1 MLDSRA
7 VPPQPSVT
15 PRRSGN
21 RRRALLV
28 ATGAVAGLLGVV
40 APAAP
45 LAAQPFN
52 LARTEVHTST
62 TYGALSD
69 FRTAGVKL
77 CSAQLDQ
84 INTDGDIGN
93 YDSSTFEETTNEQG
107 EQFRTETRTWTR
119 GDANTAAGE
128 CKFVIETFLKYM
140 DYGDPLLDGYE
151 NISSTLTITFSK
163 PMPALNTANYDFID
177 VNGTVVSGNFE
188 VPEGNCADDYPATT
202 STRFGVRLKSRPDSP
217 VWITF
222 LAGTEAGADI
232 DLWTPS
238 STTWTISPTDYDLG
252 RTTRLIRV
260 CAFPDSDSDNG
271 TRNFHLLLNS
281 NDADFSGTATLV
293 VEEADDD

>member
-45 LAAQPFN
+45 LAAQPFTYG
-52 LARTEVHTST
+52 ATEVHELT
-62 TYGALSD
+62 GSD
-69 FRTAGVKL
+69 SLDDYRTDGVKL
-77 CSAQLDQ
+77 CSDELDQ
-84 INTDGDIGN
+84 IHTDGHITVP
-93 YDSSTFEETTNEQG
+93 DSVTSEETTNEQG
-107 EQFRTETRTWTR
+107 ERINYRTKTWTR
-119 GDANTAAGE
+119 GDPATAAGE
-128 CKFVIETFLKYM
+128 CKFALVALEHW
-140 DYGDPLLDGYE
+140 GDTGFGFGWLVQ
-151 NISSTLTITFSK
+151 SSTLTITFSK
-163 PMPALNTANYDFID
+163 VMPALNTANYDFID
-177 VNGTVVSGNFE
+177 GYGNVISGNFE
-188 VPEGNCADDYPATT
+188 VPEGNCADDYPATG

-232 DLWTPS
+232 HLWTPS

-260 CAFPDSDSDNG
+260 CALPDSDSDNG

-281 NDADFSGTATLV
+281 NDADFLGTATLV